1 MDNAI
6 ELEDVC
12 KSFKKQKVLNDLN
25 LEIPTGRITC
35 LIGPSGCG
43 KTTAIRIINGSL
55 PRDSGRRS
63 VLGSDSI
70 DFDILHRIG
79 YMSQDDKVYTGLT
92 GRENLYFFGRLG
104 GLKGSALKKRS
115 EELAELLLLANDL
128 DKLASNYS
136 GGMKRRLSLAIAM
149 MHSPELLVLDE
160 PTVGLAPLLRN
171 EIWKELRRLSDQA
184 VTILLSTHV
193 MDEVERCDIAALM
206 RAGKIMA
213 TGAPHA
219 IVETARTR
227 NLEEAFI
234 LYSKQ
239 QKEGDAS

>member
-6 ELEDVC
+6 ELENVY
-12 KSFKKQKVLNDLN
+12 KSFRKQKVLNDLT
-25 LEIPTGRITC
+25 LAIPTGRITC

-55 PRDSGRRS
+55 AKDSGRCT
-63 VLGSDSI
+63 VLGSDSMN
-70 DFDILHRIG
+70 FDILHRIG

-104 GLKGSALKKRS
+104 KMKGAALKKRA
-115 EELAELLLLANDL
+115 EALAELLLLENDL
-128 DKLASNYS
+128 DKMAANYS
-136 GGMKRRLSLAIAM
+136 GGMKRRLSLAMAL
-149 MHSPELLVLDE
+149 MHAPELLLLDE
-160 PTVGLAPLLRN
+160 PTVGLDPLLRN
-171 EIWKELRRLSDQA
+171 EIWKELRRLSDKN

-193 MDEVERCDIAALM
+193 MDEVERCDVAALI

-213 TGAPHA
+213 SGAPQA
-219 IVETARTR
+219 IVESAGAR

-234 LYSKQ
+234 LFSMQ
-239 QKEGDAS
+239 QEEGAAS